1 MYDIVSIYYYLNGTG
16 ILTDMY
22 FCSNCGANV
31 TNKIPEGDSR
41 LRYVCDACNTIH
53 YQNPKI
59 VAGCLPVWNDRLL
72 LCQRAI
78 EPRYG
83 LWTLPAGF
91 MENGEST
98 VQAAARETLEE
109 ACAEVSDMS
118 LYGVFS
124 IPHINQ
130 VYMMFLA
137 RLVSDDYA
145 PGEETLN
152 TRLFSEQEI
161 PWRELAFPVVIRT
174 LQRYFHDVK
183 HGVFPVHVED
193 IIKPPTRTP

>member
-1 MYDIVSIYYYLNGTG
+1 MH
-16 ILTDMY
+16 
-22 FCSNCGANV
+22 FCSNCGAAVSNR
-31 TNKIPEGDSR
+31 IPAGDSR
-41 LRYVCDACNTIH
+41 PRFVCDACNTIH

-59 VAGCLPVWNDRLL
+59 VAGCLPVWKDRLL

-109 ACAEVSDMS
+109 ACARVTDLA

-124 IPHINQ
+124 IPQISQ

-137 RLVSDDYA
+137 RLESCDFA
-145 PGEETLN
+145 PGEETLE
-152 TRLFSEQEI
+152 TRLFTEQEI
-161 PWRELAFPVVIRT
+161 PWDSLAFPVVIRT
-174 LQRYFHDVK
+174 LERYFHDLAT
-183 HGVFPVHVED
+183 GRFPVHVED
-193 IIKPPTRTP
+193 VLRHPPRTP